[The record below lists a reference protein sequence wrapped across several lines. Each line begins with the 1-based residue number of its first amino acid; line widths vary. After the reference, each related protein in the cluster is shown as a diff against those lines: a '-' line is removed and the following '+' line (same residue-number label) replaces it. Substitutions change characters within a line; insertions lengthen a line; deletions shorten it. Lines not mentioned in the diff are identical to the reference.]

1 VLVAL
6 TLLGLTNR
14 AAAQGLVPE
23 RMSFQGFMEDA
34 GGVPLGQSAPVNL
47 PVVFRVFPVATGGT
61 ASWAESQNVTFD
73 KGRYS
78 VLLGSGAQEG
88 SEPHGNLSALVRTNA
103 GNLLYVETTVTIN
116 GTPAKISPRLRLV
129 ASPYALLAT
138 RALSSDS
145 ADTLSNP
152 LDLSDVSNFSGSLP
166 GSKLANDS
174 VTAQQIASSAV
185 TEVELAAQSVTTTK
199 LTNGAVTTPKIAD
212 NAVTPAKIA
221 PGAVNSSK
229 IGGVLLDT
237 QIPDLDASKITTG
250 TLLAARMSS
259 VVARRDLPNTFTGTQ
274 TINGNLIV
282 TNNLSL
288 GTLGQLKVTAGE
300 ESLRI
305 VRGRVRLVQGGAGNA
320 PAYDYEGVN
329 AVGFTVQQKSPYAPV
344 YQRNGASD
352 TTRGVAEI
360 TFNPPF
366 TDTPVVTVTP
376 WMEASSL
383 NGLPNFSNLAV
394 SATVHEISTSKVV
407 VSFINH
413 QNSGYQFDS
422 PFTFIA
428 IGTR

>member
-1 VLVAL
+1 
-6 TLLGLTNR
+6 
-14 AAAQGLVPE
+14 
-23 RMSFQGFMEDA
+23 
-34 GGVPLGQSAPVNL
+34 
-47 PVVFRVFPVATGGT
+47 
-61 ASWAESQNVTFD
+61 
-73 KGRYS
+73 
-78 VLLGSGAQEG
+78 
-88 SEPHGNLSALVRTNA
+88 
-103 GNLLYVETTVTIN
+103 
-116 GTPAKISPRLRLV
+116 
-129 ASPYALLAT
+129 
-138 RALSSDS
+138 
-145 ADTLSNP
+145 
-152 LDLSDVSNFSGSLP
+152 
-166 GSKLANDS
+166 
-174 VTAQQIASSAV
+174 
-185 TEVELAAQSVTTTK
+185 
-199 LTNGAVTTPKIAD
+199 
-212 NAVTPAKIA
+212 
-221 PGAVNSSK
+221 
-229 IGGVLLDT
+229 
-237 QIPDLDASKITTG
+237 LDASKITTG
-250 TLLAARMSS
+250 TFLAARMSP
-259 VVARRDLPNTFTGTQ
+259 VMARRDLPNTFTPDQ
-274 TINGNLIV
+274 TMSANLTV
-282 TNNLSL
+282 AGSLNL
-288 GTLGQLKVTAGE
+288 GTYKAAAGSE
-300 ESLRI
+300 NLRI